1 MAKRDPAERLKQF
14 LSALKK
20 KKLRDDRV
28 AHSDPDA
35 HQGDEVW
42 YGRPGINWLVHEWQV
57 WMSLQFYGRHPKT
70 VTSGEL
76 EVYSAPLA
84 APFQVDAETVLY
96 AGQRQSESH
105 GWMLVLVWRVGEDFG
120 FRTLTEAE
128 TEKVSALHHEMFRG
142 MLGIRFNRLPPD
154 GIKVSAS

>member
-1 MAKRDPAERLKQF
+1 MAKPDPGEQLKKF
-14 LSALKK
+14 LTALKK

-28 AHSDPDA
+28 AHSDPDE
-35 HQGDEVW
+35 HQDDEVW
-42 YGRPGINWLVHEWQV
+42 YGRSGINWLIREWQV

-70 VTSGEL
+70 VTSSDV

-96 AGQRQSESH
+96 AGQREVESD
-105 GWMLVLVWRVGEDFG
+105 GWMFVLVWRVGEDFG

-128 TEKVSALHHEMFRG
+128 TEKVSALHHEMLRG

-154 GIKVSAS
+154 GIKVGAS